1 VARDKKESATDPHG
15 KPSGD
20 PELGID
26 LIREQICAAE
36 KLRQSDLI
44 TGYHVDD
51 WDNTTLNY
59 VEKAFG
65 PNYRNLQAFQN
76 ATATAGNYSWSQEQ
90 WSTQYAKDLHGK
102 TTLLEGFI
110 GQLQKEI
117 HLRRLVTIAM
127 DRESRSA
134 ERRAGFDLVRPK
146 FCRKGGGSDDDGGQ
160 TQFSRHHSSNV
171 AR

>member
-1 VARDKKESATDPHG
+1 MARDKKESATDPYG
-15 KPSGD
+15 KPSVD

-36 KLRQSDLI
+36 KLRQSELI

-65 PNYRNLQAFQN
+65 PNHRNLQAFQN

-90 WSTQYAKDLHGK
+90 RSTQYAKDLHGK

-117 HLRRLVTIAM
+117 HLRRLVTSTAPYII
-127 DRESRSA
+127 EECIYCSTGSLRS
-134 ERRAGFDLVRPK
+134 VRV
-146 FCRKGGGSDDDGGQ
+146 GS
-160 TQFSRHHSSNV
+160 
-171 AR
+171 

>member
-1 VARDKKESATDPHG
+1 MWHATKRKARPYG
-15 KPSGD
+15 KPSVD

-36 KLRQSDLI
+36 KLRQSELI

-65 PNYRNLQAFQN
+65 PNHRNLQVFQN
-76 ATATAGNYSWSQEQ
+76 ATATAGNYSGSQEQ
-90 WSTQYAKDLHGK
+90 RSTQYAKDLHGK

-117 HLRRLVTIAM
+117 HLRRLVTSTAPYITEECIYCSTGTMA
-127 DRESRSA
+127 
-134 ERRAGFDLVRPK
+134 
-146 FCRKGGGSDDDGGQ
+146 
-160 TQFSRHHSSNV
+160 SSNTQ
-171 AR
+171 ALAW